1 MSSVQKGRSDFSLCL
16 PISKGSIFQV
26 FLPDGLFLIPC
37 SGRFGS
43 ESGNLRDG
51 SLLEPNRGFFS
62 RVSPFQFLQY
72 LTLLLEIIPGQRSLL
87 CARFEDALDFYPF
100 YTVGRMLSLF
110 VRSQAHELYGILYVR
125 LAVSAAEPATATSWW
140 ILMGDSAAG
149 MRWVQ
154 RKFQFLQ
161 RLSSCYLYLLL
172 FWVFPPF
179 QFQLFFYYS
188 FRNRKGSKKKKAD
201 AVSTIV
207 VQRKI
212 YCQLMPLN
220 LIPQVASAELKVL
233 FLDSC
238 KSWWL
243 EECHCERLLVLTAH
257 LNNTIVFLSGSFLIR
272 LLLSFVFYFISCSNG
287 ASKLSYRF
295 L

>member
-110 VRSQAHELYGILYVR
+110 VRSQAHELYGLLCVR
-125 LAVSAAEPATATSWW
+125 LAVSAAEPATATFWW
-140 ILMGDSAAG
+140 IWMGDSAAG

-161 RLSSCYLYLLL
+161 CLSLA
-172 FWVFPPF
+172 VFIYCCSEFSLPSA
-179 QFQLFFYYS
+179 FQLFFQDL
-188 FRNRKGSKKKKAD
+188 FRNRKGSKRKNNLLLAD
-201 AVSTIV
+201 AS
-207 VQRKI
+207 
-212 YCQLMPLN
+212 
-220 LIPQVASAELKVL
+220 ELKT
-233 FLDSC
+233 S
-238 KSWWL
+238 
-243 EECHCERLLVLTAH
+243 
-257 LNNTIVFLSGSFLIR
+257 SGTT
-272 LLLSFVFYFISCSNG
+272 
-287 ASKLSYRF
+287 
-295 L
+295 